1 MGHIAIAPQQRNGGQ
16 HVFSHPVPG
25 NHSFRGLYPS
35 STFPFS
41 NHNQGSILLYNKGPN
56 NYSKAQ
62 RLSDDG
68 KTCLADNLIE
78 MKSADGADACNDEC
92 KKTADSKC
100 KFWTYVPTRKI
111 CFILSGCVEKTE
123 EGSISGENGCV
134 IPSSKLSVFNLTPKT
149 AKTIKIE
156 WENSVCANEEIA
168 ELETLKNKEVKYFE
182 KPDSLKCGK
191 MKKVSGNMDAEVCT
205 ALENAEPADIY
216 TKTQLA
222 DPAKCEIATTP
233 KTMG

>member
-1 MGHIAIAPQQRNGGQ
+1 MGTLLLLRSKRMMVANMYFLTLSLVIILSEARIPPPPSPSPTTTKA
-16 HVFSHPVPG
+16 
-25 NHSFRGLYPS
+25 PS
-35 STFPFS
+35 SSTT
-41 NHNQGSILLYNKGPN
+41 
-56 NYSKAQ
+56 KAPTTTAKPK
-62 RLSDDG
+62 DCPMDG

-111 CFILSGCVEKTE
+111 CFILSSCVEKTE

-134 IPSSKLSVFNLTPKT
+134 IPSSKLSVFNLT

-168 ELETLKNKEVKYFE
+168 ELETLKNKEVKYCE

-191 MKKVSGNMDAEVCT
+191 LKKVSGSMDAT
-205 ALENAEPADIY
+205 ACKDLENAEAGDIY
-216 TKTQLA
+216 IKTDLT
-222 DPAKCEIATTP
+222 DVAKCEIALTP
-233 KTMG
+233 KTLG